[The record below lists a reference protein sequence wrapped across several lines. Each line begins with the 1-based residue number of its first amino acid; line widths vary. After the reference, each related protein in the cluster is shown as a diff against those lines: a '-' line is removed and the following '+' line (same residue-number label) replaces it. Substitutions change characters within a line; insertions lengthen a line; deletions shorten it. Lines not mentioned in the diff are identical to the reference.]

1 MSTVSPVDPDA
12 LLDGLNPAQ
21 ERAVTTRTS
30 PLCILAGAGSGK
42 TRVLTRRIAWRAA
55 TGDLDPSHVLALT
68 FTRKAAGELTSRLRA
83 LGLRERLAA
92 GTFHSIALAQLRSRW
107 AERGTTPPEVLQRKA
122 AFVGRLLSGSARQF
136 PAIDYVT
143 EIEWAKARMIGP
155 DGYADAAA
163 RFDRRPPVSP
173 EVMASVFEAYER
185 AKHEQRMIDFDDMLG
200 LCRRDLERDP
210 EFAATQRWRF
220 RHLFVDEFQDVNPLQ
235 YALLEAWRGERND
248 LCVVGDPNQAIYAW
262 NGADPGLLRSF
273 PDRFPRGEVVRLV
286 QNYRSSP
293 QILAV
298 ANALLSTG
306 GDGVDRRGAL
316 VATRNDGPLP
326 TVTEF
331 ADDTA
336 EARGVARAVR
346 DHHAPGQPWSAQA
359 VLVRTNAQI
368 PALEE
373 ALRAAKV
380 PFRVRGAAPL
390 LEQQE
395 VKAALSRL
403 RTAKVF
409 ADAVTELASGL
420 DVDDD
425 EVSERVAERRANV
438 DALVQLAHDYQAL
451 EANPSADGFFAWL
464 STTTRA
470 DQPDGRGDAVEVT
483 TFHAAKGLEWP
494 VVHLAGIEQ
503 GYVPIGQA
511 RTPDA
516 LAEELRLFYVALTR
530 AERELCLTLARKRRF
545 GDKERP
551 RSPSN
556 WLDVVDGA
564 IAALAAGLD
573 PVDVGVGKRV
583 PARAD
588 APSGRGRTAG
598 RTKGSGGKLRDVRV
612 SGALDDLTGEQRA
625 VFDRLRQWR
634 SDTARAASMP
644 AFVVFNDATLI
655 ALAKVHPTTR
665 DGLLAISGIG
675 PTKVERFGDALLA
688 LLTAD

>member
-1 MSTVSPVDPDA
+1 MSTVSPVEPDA
-12 LLDGLNPAQ
+12 LLDGLNAAQ

-92 GTFHSIALAQLRSRW
+92 GTFHSIALAQLRARW
-107 AERGTTPPEVLQRKA
+107 AERGVTPPEVLQRKA
-122 AFVGRLLSGSARQF
+122 AFVGRLLNGPARQL

-143 EIEWAKARMIGP
+143 EIEWAKARMIDP
-155 DGYADAAA
+155 SNYVDAAV
-163 RFDRRPPVSP
+163 RFDRRPPVSA

-210 EFAATQRWRF
+210 EWAATQRWRF

-235 YALLEAWRGERND
+235 YALLEAWRGERTD

-262 NGADPGLLRSF
+262 NGADPTLLRSF

-298 ANALLSTG
+298 ANALLTTG

-326 TVTEF
+326 SVTEF

-336 EARGVARAVR
+336 EAKGVARSVR

-368 PALEE
+368 PAIEE
-373 ALRAAKV
+373 ALKAAKV

-390 LEQQE
+390 LDQPE
-395 VKAALSRL
+395 VKQALARL
-403 RTAKVF
+403 RSARQGFTE
-409 ADAVTELASGL
+409 AVTELAAGL

-438 DALVQLAHDYQAL
+438 DALVQLAHDYQAI
-451 EANPSADGFFAWL
+451 ESTPSTDGFFAWL
-464 STTTRA
+464 ATTTRA
-470 DQPDGRGDAVEVT
+470 DQPDGTGDAVEVT

-511 RTPDA
+511 RTGDA

-530 AERELCLTLARKRRF
+530 AERELCITLALKRRF

-551 RSPSN
+551 RNPSPH
-556 WLDVVDGA
+556 LEVVDGA
-564 IAALAAGLD
+564 LEALAAGID
-573 PVDVGVGKRV
+573 PVDVGVGKRA
-583 PARAD
+583 PQSARRATTAA
-588 APSGRGRTAG
+588 APPKGRRGA
-598 RTKGSGGKLRDVRV
+598 KLREVRV
-612 SGALDDLTGEQRA
+612 SGALDDLSAEQRA

-655 ALAKVHPTTR
+655 ALARQHPTSR
-665 DGLLAISGIG
+665 AALLAIPGIG
-675 PTKVERFGDALLA
+675 PAKAERFGDALLE
-688 LLTAD
+688 LLGSD